1 MPLSPWAARG
11 VGGIVEE
18 LDRHRRI
25 EVQPQAMLVVAEIG
39 QGGDR
44 HHRHIPAVGVA
55 AAAGAGVKQE
65 VGASPGAD
73 VAGLGQKPQD
83 DSGVARVLHGDQ
95 LPGNA
100 AVGADRVVAD
110 HDMTSGERE
119 QGGDV
124 AGQCGAQPL
133 PVGGSVAGTGIP
145 ASRARTRAAA
155 ARSRMSMTVSA
166 LLMAGKRV
174 GKTGAAG
181 DLPPRG
187 LMGAVGDGFVP
198 AVLQPGEQAV
208 FDFGGDMGV
217 GLSDLVVEDVAQS
230 AGLGDLGDVVGD
242 HPGLVAVSE
251 PVEGQ
256 AGFHRGQPQVRV
268 AAAGGAVGGRA

>member
-1 MPLSPWAARG
+1 
-11 VGGIVEE
+11 V
-18 LDRHRRI
+18 
-25 EVQPQAMLVVAEIG
+25 IG
-39 QGGDR
+39 

-83 DSGVARVLHGDQ
+83 YSGVARVLHGDQ

-155 ARSRMSMTVSA
+155 ARSRMSMTVSS
-166 LLMAGKRV
+166 LLTAGKRV
-174 GKTGAAG
+174 GQEWGSQRGVA
-181 DLPPRG
+181 PRG
-187 LMGAVGDGFVP
+187 FAPDTRTQAEIGHPARSIEDPLMIDCINHLP
-198 AVLQPGEQAV
+198 R
-208 FDFGGDMGV
+208 
-217 GLSDLVVEDVAQS
+217 S
-230 AGLGDLGDVVGD
+230 
-242 HPGLVAVSE
+242 
-251 PVEGQ
+251 
-256 AGFHRGQPQVRV
+256 
-268 AAAGGAVGGRA
+268 